1 MKLDTHLTAIAL
13 PDARVGDFAFDGKFY
28 YFTVFGQ
35 GRILQYTEDFL
46 YCREFFTCRVYECL
60 CFDWEDCCFWGTVAG
75 CATRLFQLDCQF
87 QEIACVS
94 LDLPLGGR
102 ITGLCYSGC
111 SQGLL
116 LAFPTGLGVYG
127 KETGE
132 FSLYPPVRGLIS
144 SVLALCTGY
153 LVLAT
158 RRREQVLYTY
168 LETGEL
174 IYETVLPRGYVVQDL
189 CYNPCYCDTARLD
202 FLLREGCYTKISSIP
217 VTSYELGF
225 LPCICQHKL
234 CQYCCEGLF
243 PPECCEGGLTDVIE
257 SIAMVEVSLSHILNA
272 QGEEIQLAVA
282 EDASVEELLAL
293 NSEINLTIEKVT
305 ALEEILCSKLGEVK
319 EITELRGCCGEKD
332 CDTTTVSLIE

>member
-1 MKLDTHLTAIAL
+1 MKLQTRLTALAI
-13 PDARVGDFAFDGKFY
+13 PDATVGDFAFDGKFY

-35 GRILQYTEDFL
+35 GRILQYTEDFH
-46 YCREFFTCRVYECL
+46 YCQEFFTCRTYECL

-75 CATRLFQLDCQF
+75 CASRLFQLDCRF
-87 QEIACVS
+87 QEINCVS
-94 LDLPLGGR
+94 LDIALGGR
-102 ITGLCYSGC
+102 ITGLSYTGC

-116 LAFPTGLGVYG
+116 LGFPTGVGVYG
-127 KETGE
+127 KETAVFTVLPQVKG
-132 FSLYPPVRGLIS
+132 RIS

-153 LVLAT
+153 LLLVQGK
-158 RRREQVLYTY
+158 REQILYTY

-174 IYETVLPRGYVVQDL
+174 IGETVLPSGYVVQDL
-189 CYNPCYCDTARLD
+189 CYNPCYCDTARID

-234 CQYCCEGLF
+234 CQYCCEGLC
-243 PPECCEGGLTDVIE
+243 PPESCVDCAGSLADVIE
-257 SIAMVEVSLSHILNA
+257 SIALVEAAISHILNA

-282 EDASVEELLAL
+282 EDATVEELLAL

-305 ALEEILCSKLGEVK
+305 ALEEILCCKLGEVK
-319 EITELRGCCGEKD
+319 EITELRGCGDDDGGC
-332 CDTTTVSLIE
+332 